1 MGMTEGKSLSLKSK
15 MIDMESIMNECSSR
29 LKDLKEKMEI
39 LEKMVSEMEESLP
52 SSSSQVDTAKVMV

>member
-39 LEKMVSEMEESLP
+39 LEKMVSEMKESLP
-52 SSSSQVDTAKVMV
+52 SSSSQVDTVKVMV